1 MAGNRVT
8 DNVGGNLSIET
19 KQGRNTYEEKNTSAR
34 ISMNYGIKEGKT
46 SLAVELV
53 EAIPRATTKV
63 PTDHVLDIPYA
74 FIKNIRIDPSHRNT
88 KDVFLEGVPNEKKES
103 GVISFMKYL
112 AMDRNY
118 SLMGISDTAE
128 LHHLLEQKI
137 RKNSKNPIPR
147 CEAKVLCP
155 PTDQHP
161 SHNKNTSL

>member
-19 KQGRNTYEEKNTSAR
+19 KQERNTYEEKNTSAGV
-34 ISMNYGIKEGKT
+34 SMNYGVKDRKKQA
-46 SLAVELV
+46 LALDLV

-74 FIKNIRIDPSHRNT
+74 FIKNIRIDTSHRNT

-128 LHHLLEQKI
+128 LHHLLEQKMS
-137 RKNSKNPIPR
+137 KNSK
-147 CEAKVLCP
+147 KSHP
-155 PTDQHP
+155 P
-161 SHNKNTSL
+161 K